1 MAIATYGLNNEVKRG
16 VISTSETI
24 FSSFNLLLV
33 LAMFIVVPL
42 VNRLMMPR
50 EDESVYIDPDI
61 LKAEEELA
69 KAEQEN
75 NKIERPADRLE
86 TSKILSLLIGLDRKS
101 TRLN

>member
-1 MAIATYGLNNEVKRG
+1 
-16 VISTSETI
+16 
-24 FSSFNLLLV
+24 
-33 LAMFIVVPL
+33 
-42 VNRLMMPR
+42 MMPR

-86 TSKILSLLIGLDRKS
+86 TSKILSLLIGFGGLAYLFNYFLIQGGGLILIVVIFTFITLGFVFLGNARS
-101 TRLN
+101 LFRALQVVI